1 VKTAR
6 FSFGGLIELFWC
18 LRIPLAN
25 VNKKFGII
33 TVAVTVVAYLVGW
46 QFYSRQ
52 SATEVT
58 PAPRSEVSTPADP
71 ASSVQSSNTSQP
83 VDSPAPLPER
93 TILQRLV
100 SHDTNVFK
108 LSPDELQKFLARNGT
123 NAESLL
129 AAFNVTS
136 DKEFLREAVRRYPES
151 AFVLVSA
158 LAHNVSPEQRGEWI
172 EQLQRIA
179 PDNPLANYF
188 SAREHLKNQQPE
200 LALQEFMEASSK
212 QGFHDFTVERIQ
224 GLEDMYLG
232 AGHSA
237 AEAKALAMSSV
248 QMPTI
253 RHLRELGRD
262 MSKLQRQYADAGDAE
277 SAQIL
282 ARQGLSLAAN
292 LNNGGAQ
299 SLISQMVGNV
309 VEKEFLRGLDA
320 DANYDFM
327 IQSPAERLAQL
338 QAQDKSIRDS
348 ARFFDHWMQQANE
361 GQLVSYFDRLKL
373 YGEAAALQWART
385 QLTEISSAP

>member
-1 VKTAR
+1 
-6 FSFGGLIELFWC
+6 LIELFWRP
-18 LRIPLAN
+18 RIPLAN
-25 VNKKFGII
+25 VNKKTGII
-33 TVAVTVVAYLVGW
+33 IVGVAVVAYLLGW
-46 QFYSRQ
+46 QFNSRPHE
-52 SATEVT
+52 TEEPPT
-58 PAPRSEVSTPADP
+58 PLSETSTPADP
-71 ASSVQSSNTSQP
+71 APSVQSSNTSRP
-83 VDSPAPLPER
+83 IESPAPFVPPEK

-100 SHDTNVFK
+100 RHDTNVFK
-108 LSPDELQKFLARNGT
+108 LSPDELLKFLARNGT

-172 EQLQRIA
+172 EQLKRIA

-188 SAREHLKNQQPE
+188 SARDHLKNQQPE
-200 LALQEFMEASSK
+200 LALQEFTDASSK
-212 QGFHDFTVERIQ
+212 KGFHDFTVERIQ

-237 AEAKALAMSSV
+237 AESKALAMSSV
-248 QMPTI
+248 QIPTI
-253 RHLRELGRD
+253 RHLRELGRE

-282 ARQGLSLAAN
+282 ARHGLSLAAN

-385 QLTEISSAP
+385 QLPETSPAP

>member
-1 VKTAR
+1 
-6 FSFGGLIELFWC
+6 
-18 LRIPLAN
+18 
-25 VNKKFGII
+25 VNTIFGII
-33 TVAVTVVAYLVGW
+33 TVVVAVVAYLIGW
-46 QFYSRQ
+46 QFNSRPP
-52 SATEVT
+52 AMEVSLT
-58 PAPRSEVSTPADP
+58 PLSEVSTPADP
-71 ASSVQSSNTSQP
+71 ASSVESSNTSQP
-83 VDSPAPLPER
+83 VDSPALPAPPPEK
-93 TILQRLV
+93 TILQRLI

-129 AAFNVTS
+129 AAFSVTS
-136 DKEFLREAVRRYPES
+136 DKEFLREAVRRYHES

-158 LAHNVSPEQRGEWI
+158 LAHNVSPEQRGDWI
-172 EQLQRIA
+172 EQLKRIA
-179 PDNPLANYF
+179 PDNSLANYF
-188 SAREHLKNQQPE
+188 SARDHMKNQQPD
-200 LALQEFMEASSK
+200 LALQEFTEASSK
-212 QGFHDFTVERIQ
+212 KGFHDFTVERIQ

-232 AGHSA
+232 VGHSA

-253 RHLRELGRD
+253 RHLRELGRE
-262 MSKLQRQYADAGDAE
+262 MSKLQRQYAAAGDAE

-309 VEKEFLRGLDA
+309 VEKEFLRGLNA

-327 IQSPAERLAQL
+327 TQSLAERLAQL

-385 QLTEISSAP
+385 QLTEASPVP